1 MNVQKGRIACVL
13 LVLFW
18 SSIAWGYETP
28 THWRLSGVAFN
39 ASNLSNAS
47 VRRNIGIDKIYEI
60 QMFTASHKKLAND
73 LLLVSPSCDPK
84 AIMKLRQLLVCGA
97 MYEDIPGTR
106 SLSHFFDPIS
116 GESLSIDGSKP
127 WAALGLTSLTSPD
140 WSLQDTNDS
149 AEQQFSYRRARTYFA
164 RALLSLGPASVVN
177 GRNHQWGLLFQSLG
191 HVIHHVQDM
200 AQPQHTRNDPH
211 TDLFN
216 PLFGSTGFGKYR
228 HPSRYERYSIN
239 DRGAA
244 KIDQAI
250 LQDLVPVFPA
260 YANHFKQPRDFWT
273 GSPRGLADYSN
284 FNFLSHGTNF
294 TADINGNLLVNTK
307 FSSPVPTGATTLTVA
322 AAFAPDPVP
331 PSIAKLCEGVDAA
344 DCNMTFYANRWSDPL
359 SNTPQTNPRAST
371 ESIFDEDLK
380 LRSISYS
387 WDDGRVTTSRMFA
400 LNQLNF
406 DAAYPFLIPRAVA
419 YSAGLINYFFRGQ
432 MEIALPDDGV
442 YALVDHQAQRCKDSC
457 GFGKVKLKITNTTPG
472 EDMGAGTLRA
482 VVKFHRNNCYRDDL
496 SGDPGGSAFS
506 GLSCRSQQEEVV
518 VSDALALQSLRT
530 LEQRELTFLF
540 PTAIPINASDLY
552 LQVVFQ
558 GKLGEEVDAVAVT
571 TRDIAEPNYVA
582 FTNVTDK
589 AYDFADHAFHAL
601 PYRIYTVPDSVYG
614 ITVAFREGAN
624 SIAQIGQ
631 LNAPGHAQMAFLADP
646 GQQYLDIRYSS
657 QRYTV
662 SSPLQGT
669 IPVSEFTGVP
679 DLWTYGRTVNFT
691 GARGVFRDFELSH
704 RLPPDFTVHD
714 CIAEPELCAQ
724 STLTPF
730 TPTSAVQWTISF

>member
-1 MNVQKGRIACVL
+1 MKVQEIRITCAL
-13 LVLFW
+13 LVLLW
-18 SSIAWGYETP
+18 SSIASGYETP
-28 THWRLSGVAFN
+28 THWRLSSVAFN
-39 ASNLSNAS
+39 ASNLNAAS
-47 VRRNIGIDKIYEI
+47 VRRIIGIDKIYEI
-60 QMFTASHKKLAND
+60 QMFTASQKKMADD
-73 LLLVSPSCDPK
+73 LLIVSPSCDPK
-84 AIMKLRQLLVCGA
+84 ALMKLRQLLVCGA

-127 WAALGLTSLTSPD
+127 WTVLGLTSMTSPD
-140 WSLQDTNDS
+140 WSLQDANDS
-149 AEQQFSYRRARTYFA
+149 PEQQFSYRRARAYFSG
-164 RALLSLGPASVVN
+164 ALLSRGPANAVN

-211 TDLFN
+211 TDLLN

-228 HPSRYERYSIN
+228 HPSRYEKYSIN

-244 KIDQAI
+244 KIDLAMFQGVA
-250 LQDLVPVFPA
+250 PA
-260 YANHFKQPRDFWT
+260 YPEFASYFKQPRDFWT
-273 GSPRGLADYSN
+273 GSTRGLADYSN
-284 FNFLSHGTNF
+284 GNFLSHGTNF
-294 TADINGNLLVNTK
+294 TADNSGRLLVNTK
-307 FSSPVPTGATTLTVA
+307 FNSPVPTGSSTQTVA

-331 PSIAKLCEGVDAA
+331 LSIAKLCEGVDAS
-344 DCNMTFYANRWSDPL
+344 DCNMTFYANQWNDPL
-359 SNTPQTNPRAST
+359 SNTLHINPRAST

-380 LRSISYS
+380 LGSISYA

-406 DAAYPFLIPRAVA
+406 DAVYPFLIPKAVA

-432 MEIALPDDGV
+432 MEIALPDDGI
-442 YALVDHQAQRCKDSC
+442 YALIDHQAQRCKDTC
-457 GFGKVKLKITNTTPG
+457 GFGKVKLKIKNTTPG

-482 VVKFHRNNCYRDDL
+482 VAKFHRNNCYRDDL
-496 SGDPGGSAFS
+496 SGDPGGPAFS
-506 GLSCRSQQEEVV
+506 GLACRSPQEEVV

-540 PTAIPINASDLY
+540 PAAIPINASDLY

-582 FTNVTDK
+582 FTNITDK

-601 PYRIYTVPDSVYG
+601 PYRSYTVPDSVYG

-624 SIAQIGQ
+624 PIARIGQ
-631 LNAPGHAQMAFLADP
+631 LNAPGHAQMAFLTDP

-657 QRYTV
+657 ARYTV

-669 IPVSEFTGVP
+669 IPVSEFVGAP
-679 DLWTYGRTVNFT
+679 DLWIYGRTVNFT
-691 GARGVFRDFELSH
+691 RARGVFRDFDLAH

-714 CIAEPELCAQ
+714 CTVEVELCAQ
-724 STLTPF
+724 TTLTPF
-730 TPTSAVQWTISF
+730 TPASAVQWVIGF